1 MANNKEKKM
10 QLFAA
15 MMAEND
21 DRIERMAFSQED
33 LDELISSGV
42 TEIIIC
48 ADGLHIPLDVKD
60 IDYYG
65 MNTPTVVIDSDEVVD
80 FGELGISIE
89 DCVFDEKYTQILEE
103 NEDYDETDETEDD
116 ESDGEELLD
125 IQEFYED
132 VKECFSDYREEML
145 EIGISEDFYE
155 YFSIDTFDESDT
167 ESGDYCHETKAKA
180 KLACKEAI
188 EDMVKEAK
196 DNILSAVENYLSHT
210 SDYFDELSESYQT
223 FIGDLSDTYDS
234 SAEMDCDE
242 DAQEYVMSK
251 KKEFF
256 TGENGVVKFAGIPK
270 DEVSKTIM
278 KDLNKKLAVRPLLQD
293 CDYDDDGE
301 DYCYDCSSAVESIND
316 VIEEFVSDM
325 EDSLPQQI
333 YTIYRAVFIQ
343 RLAMLEE
350 KFDSIFGK

>member
-15 MMAEND
+15 MMAKND

-48 ADGLHIPLDVKD
+48 VDGLRIPLDVEN

-65 MNTPTVVIDSDEVVD
+65 MNTPTVVINSNEVVD
-80 FGELGISIE
+80 FDELGISIE

-103 NEDYDETDETEDD
+103 NEDYEETNDINSDE
-116 ESDGEELLD
+116 EELLD

-188 EDMVKEAK
+188 EEMVKEAK
-196 DNILSAVENYLSHT
+196 DNILSAVEDYLCHT

-234 SAEMDCDE
+234 SAATDCDE

-251 KKEFF
+251 KREFF
-256 TGENGVVKFAGIPK
+256 ADENGVVKFAGIPK
-270 DEVSKTIM
+270 DEVAKTIM

-333 YTIYRAVFIQ
+333 YTVYMAVFIQ
-343 RLAMLEE
+343 RVTVLEE